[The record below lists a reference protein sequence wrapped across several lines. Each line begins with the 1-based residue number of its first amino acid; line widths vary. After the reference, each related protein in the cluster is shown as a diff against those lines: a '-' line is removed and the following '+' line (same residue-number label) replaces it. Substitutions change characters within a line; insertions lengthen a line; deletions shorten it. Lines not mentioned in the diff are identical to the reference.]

1 MQKLKN
7 YETKRLTK
15 SQDYKVLAGVCGG
28 VAEYL
33 DVDVTL
39 VRLAF
44 LLLTLAGGP
53 GLILYIVMAI
63 VMPSR

>member
-1 MQKLKN
+1 MQKQKN
-7 YETKRLTK
+7 YAQKRLTK
-15 SQDYKVLAGVCGG
+15 SATNKTIWGVCGG

-33 DVDVTL
+33 NVDVTL

-53 GLILYIVMAI
+53 GLILYILLAI
-63 VMPSR
+63 IMPDA